1 MYHGH
6 NTRWLTGGGRTLR
19 NYLQSQLVLW
29 QGLCI
34 LMSTNSH
41 RDDYC
46 QSQLLWQCL
55 CLLID
60 IGMVIHHSPI
70 TIHHASG
77 GSFTFS
83 QNHVGCEGVVFS
95 KSCFRVWNCF
105 FSQNRVVGCEAV
117 LSQNRVVVQYVKLS
131 FSQNRVVEWSCLFL
145 KIQVSS
151 EAVFFSKSGWWVK
164 KCIFLK
170 NVYII

>member
-34 LMSTNSH
+34 LMSINSH

-77 GSFTFS
+77 GSFTFLKIMLGVKLLFS
-83 QNHVGCEGVVFS
+83 QNHVFGCETVFFLKIVLLGVKLSFLKIVLLYS
-95 KSCFRVWNCF
+95 MWNCLF
-105 FSQNRVVGCEAV
+105 LKIVWLSEVAFSSKFRFRA
-117 LSQNRVVVQYVKLS
+117 KLS
-131 FSQNRVVEWSCLFL
+131 FSQNRVGEW
-145 KIQVSS
+145 KN
-151 EAVFFSKSGWWVK
+151 VFFSKT
-164 KCIFLK
+164 CI
-170 NVYII
+170 